1 MSPSMPSISIS
12 MLALGLIPFIT
23 GALADLSSCP
33 SDTPFSCQGSS
44 SRLKARASDSCCVN
58 SPGGMLLQTQFWDT
72 DPSTGPEDSWTIHGL
87 WPDNCDGTYESSCD
101 SSRAYKNITDILQAQ
116 DRTQL
121 LSYMDTYWVDING
134 DNEQFWSHE
143 WSKHGT
149 CINTIEPSCYTD
161 YTPQEEVGDFF
172 QKVVDLFKGLDTYKA
187 LADAG
192 IMPGSD
198 EYDLSDLEDA
208 LAKIHDGKKP
218 QLSCESGE
226 LNQVYYYF
234 VVQGNAIDGTY
245 KAVDSVQS
253 SNCPS
258 SGITYAAKSGSDGY
272 SRR

>member
-1 MSPSMPSISIS
+1 
-12 MLALGLIPFIT
+12 
-23 GALADLSSCP
+23 
-33 SDTPFSCQGSS
+33 
-44 SRLKARASDSCCVN
+44 
-58 SPGGMLLQTQFWDT
+58 
-72 DPSTGPEDSWTIHGL
+72 
-87 WPDNCDGTYESSCD
+87 
-101 SSRAYKNITDILQAQ
+101 
-116 DRTQL
+116 
-121 LSYMDTYWVDING
+121 MDTYWVDING

-192 IMPGSD
+192 ITPGSD

-258 SGITYAAKSGSDGY
+258 SGIIYAAKSGSDGY